1 MFFSS
6 PFRIGDTIK
15 ILDKDYP
22 IEAKIIDIKSFYT
35 LLKTA
40 EGEQISLPNNLLL
53 QKGIVIVSEE
63 EYAVKLKP

>member
-1 MFFSS
+1 M
-6 PFRIGDTIK
+6 
-15 ILDKDYP
+15 DKDYP

-35 LLKTA
+35 LLKTE

-63 EYAVKLKP
+63 EYAIKLKP

>member
-1 MFFSS
+1 MCSS
-6 PFRIGDTIK
+6 DLDTIK

-35 LLKTA
+35 LLKTE

-63 EYAVKLKP
+63 EYAIKLKS